1 MGGWD
6 LKPKRVEWIS
16 IAMAILFLLALTG
29 YEIHIRRN
37 KSTFSLRSD
46 GEAAT
51 VQAETAAESAAESE
65 TVPAQT
71 EIETETEEVSAATA
85 SDLEAEPDT
94 RIDLNTADAAQLK
107 TLPGIGDV
115 LAERIIAYREEHG
128 EFSTVEE
135 IMNVKGIAS
144 GKFADLQD
152 KICVR
157 TEQAH

>member
-1 MGGWD
+1 M
-6 LKPKRVEWIS
+6 KPKRVEWIS

-29 YEIHIRRN
+29 YEIHMRRN

-51 VQAETAAESAAESE
+51 VQAEPAAEPAAESE
-65 TVPAQT
+65 TVPTQT
-71 EIETETEEVSAATA
+71 ETETEEVSVATA

-128 EFSTVEE
+128 GFSTVEE

-157 TEQAH
+157 TEQAR

>member
-1 MGGWD
+1 M
-6 LKPKRVEWIS
+6 KPKRVEWIL

-29 YEIHIRRN
+29 YEIHMRRN

-46 GEAAT
+46 GETAA
-51 VQAETAAESAAESE
+51 VQAEPAAEPAAESE
-65 TVPAQT
+65 TVPTQ
-71 EIETETEEVSAATA
+71 TETEEVSVATA

-128 EFSTVEE
+128 GFSTVEE

-157 TEQAH
+157 TEQAR